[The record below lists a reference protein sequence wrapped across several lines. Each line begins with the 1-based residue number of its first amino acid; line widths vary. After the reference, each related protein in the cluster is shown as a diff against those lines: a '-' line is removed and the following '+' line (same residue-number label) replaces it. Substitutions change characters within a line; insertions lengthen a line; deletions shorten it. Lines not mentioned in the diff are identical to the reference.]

1 MRTVAVTLGL
11 GLTVLV
17 AGTCGN
23 KKPTDTIPLQTIA
36 TETTTTPTLATTT
49 TTLPAIDI
57 AYIQNIMNQID
68 HLEGEQFRLLKRLG
82 KDTPE
87 VDAARQKFA
96 TERYLRVVRE
106 AESKTLLS
114 KFAAYVENPGDPKTV
129 VEQVELVVPRDCI
142 VFRADRSFNEG
153 YVEPDNDPDQ
163 TRIFGILVP
172 ALAAPTGW
180 LLSLSIAESSNPE
193 GFSECFHE

>member
-17 AGTCGN
+17 TGTCGN

-36 TETTTTPTLATTT
+36 TETTTTPTQAAT

-96 TERYLRVVRE
+96 TARYLSFVRE
-106 AESKTLLS
+106 TDNAIVQT
-114 KFAAYVENPGDPKTV
+114 KFAAFVQSPADPATV
-129 VEQVELVVPRDCI
+129 VERVDLVVPGDCI
-142 VFRADRSFNEG
+142 VFRGNRSGGES
-153 YVEPDNDPDQ
+153 YAKPDNDPEQ
-163 TRIFGILVP
+163 TQIFAILVP
-172 ALAAPTGW
+172 AQSAPSGW
-180 LLSLSIAESSNPE
+180 LMSLSITRASNPP
-193 GFSECFHE
+193 GFTECFHE

>member
-17 AGTCGN
+17 TGACGN

-36 TETTTTPTLATTT
+36 TETTTTPTLAAT

-96 TERYLRVVRE
+96 TERYLRLTRRLDKE
-106 AESKTLLS
+106 NLTAA
-114 KFAAYVENPGDPKTV
+114 FAGFVARPGDPETV
-129 VEQVELVVPRDCI
+129 VETVDLVQSQCI
-142 VFRADRSFNEG
+142 VFQAQRSYVSGLVNPVADNELMHIYG
-153 YVEPDNDPDQ
+153 V
-163 TRIFGILVP
+163 LVP
-172 ALAAPTGW
+172 ARSAPSGW
-180 LLSLSIAESSNPE
+180 LISLSILSRSNPT
-193 GFSECFHE
+193 GFSVCPHE